1 MLGFSRFCK
10 LLFSISLL
18 IGCQSQL
25 ALSQGFSRLEPELTS
40 PQSPVRPTLRTGS
53 QGNAVSELQAALK
66 LLGYYTGA
74 VDGNF
79 SESTAIAVSQ
89 FQQAAGLRVDGVV
102 GPSTWEKL
110 FPLTPPTPPSR
121 TSRTTDS
128 TSTELTN
135 NQPTATSNNPTAT
148 PSPNNQPTATSN
160 NPTATPSPN
169 NQPTTNS
176 NPTVAATLESSS
188 QNLPTLRLG
197 VRGPEVFW
205 LQKRLQTAGFF
216 RGSVDGIF
224 GPGTEDAVKAAQ
236 TRYGLRADGIVGPST
251 WRALLR

>member
-1 MLGFSRFCK
+1 MLRCSRFCK

-18 IGCQSQL
+18 IGFQAQL

-40 PQSPVRPTLRTGS
+40 PQSPVRPILRTGS

-79 SESTAIAVSQ
+79 SESTAIAVSL
-89 FQQAAGLRVDGVV
+89 FQRAAGLRADGVV
-102 GPSTWEKL
+102 GRSTWEKL
-110 FPLTPPTPPSR
+110 FPLPPPTPTSPTSR
-121 TSRTTDS
+121 TSDS
-128 TSTELTN
+128 TTTELTN
-135 NQPTATSNNPTAT
+135 NQPTATSTNSTAT
-148 PSPNNQPTATSN
+148 ASTTNQPTATSTN
-160 NPTATPSPN
+160 STATASTT

-176 NPTVAATLESSS
+176 NSTVATTQSPSE
-188 QNLPTLRLG
+188 NLPTLRLG
-197 VRGPEVFW
+197 MRGPEVFW

>member
-148 PSPNNQPTATSN
+148 PSPNNQPT
-160 NPTATPSPN
+160 
-169 NQPTTNS
+169 TNS